1 MAWWWR
7 KCRKVARPL
16 RSVVEDLSEIFVD
29 FIPGDEVE
37 VKFTRDGEKMS
48 KTVTLARLGT
58 IYKNQ
63 RR

>member
-1 MAWWWR
+1 
-7 KCRKVARPL
+7 
-16 RSVVEDLSEIFVD
+16 VD
-29 FIPGDEVE
+29 FIPGDEVD